1 MTPDAEGSQ
10 SFSTLRRAGFVAG
23 PLAFAAILLL
33 PAPDGMSPEAQR
45 VAAAAILMAIW
56 WMTEAIPIPATA
68 LVPLALFPVLGVLD
82 APKTA
87 ASYGDQNIFLFAG
100 GFFIAMAMQKWNL
113 HERIAVAIIARAG
126 GGGRRLVLGF
136 MIATAFLSLW
146 ISNTATAMMMVPI
159 AIAVV
164 TSIETNDPGRNGPLG
179 TALFLG
185 IAYAASIGGIGTL
198 IGTPPNAVFIS
209 QLKALYPESPPVT
222 FAAWLWLG
230 IPFVVLMLPIAWLI
244 LTRITFAVPG
254 AAANEALASVI
265 AERRASLGPMSRGEI
280 VVASVSLAAA
290 LSWIFRPFIAQIF
303 PAPAYIQDS
312 TIAIFFALLLFL
324 IPINLREGQFALDWE
339 WARRIPWGI
348 LLLFGGGIALAQGF
362 VATGL
367 VAWTGERLSLLA
379 GIPPIA
385 MVFAVALL
393 ITFLTEMT
401 SNTATT
407 QIFLPILAVT
417 ASEVL
422 EVHPF
427 LLMVPATISASCAF
441 MLPVAT
447 PPNAVVFASGHVTVP
462 QMARA
467 GLLLN
472 LAGVLV
478 VVLIVYLLM
487 PWAMATGGFALP
499 DWAENLA
506 SN

>member
-1 MTPDAEGSQ
+1 MTGETGESP
-10 SFSTLRRAGFVAG
+10 SFSALRRFGFVGG

-33 PAPDGMSPEAQR
+33 PAPEGMTPEAQR
-45 VAAAAILMAIW
+45 VAAAAVLMAIW

-68 LVPLALFPVLGVLD
+68 LVPLALFPLLGVLD

-87 ASYGDQNIFLFAG
+87 AAYGDQNIFLFAG

-159 AIAVV
+159 AIAVIG
-164 TSIETNDPGRNGPLG
+164 SIETNDPGRNAALG

-198 IGTPPNAVFIS
+198 IGTPPNAVFIA
-209 QLKALYPESPPVT
+209 QLKALYPDSPPVT

-230 IPFVVLMLPIAWLI
+230 LPFVIVMLPVAWLI
-244 LTRITFAVPG
+244 LTRVAFRVPG
-254 AAANEALASVI
+254 AAANDALEAII
-265 AERRASLGPMSRGEI
+265 AVRRSALGPMSRGEAI
-280 VVASVSLAAA
+280 VAAVSLGAA
-290 LSWIFRPFIAQIF
+290 LCWIFRPLIAKAF
-303 PAPAYIQDS
+303 PEPAFIQDS

-324 IPINLREGQFALDWE
+324 IPVNLREGRFALDWE

-362 VATGL
+362 VASGL
-367 VAWTGERLSLLA
+367 VAWTGERLTLLA
-379 GIPPIA
+379 GVPPIV
-385 MVFAVALL
+385 MVFAIALL

-422 EVHPF
+422 QVHPF

-472 LAGVLV
+472 FAGAAV
-478 VVLIVYLLM
+478 VVLVVYLLM
-487 PWAMATGGFALP
+487 PWAFAMGGFELP
-499 DWAENLA
+499 DWAANMA
-506 SN
+506 GN